1 MGGEAAATAPGKA
14 PRGRAFELYL
24 AGATASWAGVAIA
37 DVLFL
42 WLVFTRTGSTLALAY
57 VAIAEALPA
66 IAIGLPAGILADRY
80 DRRNLLVLAS
90 VLQAA
95 PAFLIAL
102 ALGTVGFNLAL
113 VVALI
118 VAFEVATVLWGP
130 ASTAL
135 LPTLVDSAALESA
148 NGLVQGLTAMASTLG
163 AAGAAALLLVLR
175 PSTTFVLDG
184 AVFLLAGL
192 VLGLVP
198 SRRAVRAPAESPEPP
213 QRLRR
218 ELAEVVAYLRA
229 HRSLVALTVISIA
242 SGFFIE
248 MFSPFLV
255 VFTVR
260 VLDDTAGLFGYLVAA
275 YTAGFFLG
283 SVGLGRSGVVAWYG
297 RFLFAALTATG
308 LLLAVLVSFP
318 SLAAAV
324 LVLGGIGVLLGLVV
338 TGFGV
343 LIQRTVPSAL
353 LGRYLGL
360 DQTLVWATAPL
371 GILAG
376 GLLMGV
382 EGTALTFGVAA
393 AGLVGTG
400 IAALLLRSVRSV
412 GVEATVTAPA

>member
-1 MGGEAAATAPGKA
+1 MGAEEPTAPGRA
-14 PRGRAFELYL
+14 ARGRAFELYL
-24 AGATASWAGVAIA
+24 SGATASWAGVAIA

-80 DRRNLLVLAS
+80 DRRSLLIIAS
-90 VLQAA
+90 LLQAA

-102 ALGTVGFNLAL
+102 TLGTVGFSLPI
-113 VVALI
+113 VVLLI

-163 AAGAAALLLVLR
+163 AAGAAALLLILR
-175 PSTTFVLDG
+175 PATTFVLDG
-184 AVFLLAGL
+184 AVFLLAAL
-192 VLGLVP
+192 VLAVISSKEA
-198 SRRAVRAPAESPEPP
+198 SRSPTESPKP
-213 QRLRR
+213 RSGLRR

-229 HRSLVALTVISIA
+229 HRSLVALTGISIA

-324 LVLGGIGVLLGLVV
+324 LVLAGIGALLGLVV

-376 GLLMGV
+376 GVLMAV
-382 EGTALTFGVAA
+382 EGTPLTFGVAA

-400 IAALLLRSVRSV
+400 IVALLLRSVRSV
-412 GVEATVTAPA
+412 GVSATEIAPA